1 MINKIPKRISTSIMN
16 SLKGGVVPRIGLGHI
31 AVGRESEINALLKD
45 IEIIQDAGSTFRF
58 IVGKFGSGKSFLL
71 QTIRTYALD
80 KGFVVIDADLSPERR
95 LVGNNGQGLA
105 TYKEL
110 IKNISTKTKPD
121 GGALS
126 LIIDKWIL
134 SIQNKVI
141 TEKNLLPETEE
152 FITEVKKEIYLIT
165 NEIQDL
171 VNGFDFAKLL
181 IKYWEATLSSDNETK
196 NNILKWLRGEYTTKT
211 DVKRELGISTII
223 SDDNWYEYV
232 KLLTR
237 FVVLSGYNGVLMLVD
252 ELINIYKIPNQ
263 IARQYNYEK
272 ILTLYNDTLQG
283 KSPYLGIIMCGTPT
297 SVEDTRRGVFSY
309 EALKSRLEDS
319 RFANEN
325 VRDLMA
331 PIIRLKPLTIEEMFV
346 LMDRLADIHSQL
358 YEYDRKLNNH
368 DIQDFLSIEYNRM
381 GANKNITPRE
391 IIRDFIEIMN
401 TLYQYPDK
409 LLQELLQFEDYDIP
423 SNFNSNDDE
432 DEFSDLDM

>member
-1 MINKIPKRISTSIMN
+1 MAKRISTSIMN

-80 KGFVVIDADLSPERR
+80 KGFVVLDADLSPERR

-110 IKNISTKTKPD
+110 IKNLSTKTKPD

-126 LIIDKWIL
+126 LIIDRWLI
-134 SIQNKVI
+134 SIQNKI
-141 TEKNLLPETEE
+141 IQEKNLLPETEE
-152 FITEVKKEIYLIT
+152 FISEVKKEIYLIT

-171 VNGFDFAKLL
+171 VNGFDFSKLL
-181 IKYWEATLSSDNETK
+181 IKYWEATLSSDNDTK

-223 SDDNWYEYV
+223 SDDNWYEYI
-232 KLLTR
+232 KLITR
-237 FVVLSGYNGVLMLVD
+237 FVVLSGYNGVLMLID

-283 KSPYLGIIMCGTPT
+283 KSPNLGIIICGTPT

-319 RFANEN
+319 RFANED

-358 YEYDRKLNNH
+358 YEYERKLNNI
-368 DIQDFLSIEYNRM
+368 DIQTFLSVEYNRM

-401 TLYQYPDK
+401 TLYQYPEKILED
-409 LLQELLQFEDYDIP
+409 LLEFKDFEVPIIVE
-423 SNFNSNDDE
+423 STDE
-432 DEFSDLDM
+432 DDFSELDM